1 MAARHEAKK
10 QELRQNEIDKHKWR
24 LLQIKAHFEAA
35 DYQQD
40 QEMAAE
46 ARHMTNAGDWVLQ
59 SPAFKHWADRAAA
72 RHGVLYV
79 HGIPGAGK
87 KYAVVLY
94 EASSAQS
101 PMLTF
106 SKVRQL

>member
-10 QELRQNEIDKHKWR
+10 EELRQDDIEKHKWR
-24 LLQIKAHFEAA
+24 LLKIKAQLAA
-35 DYQQD
+35 PDYQQN

-46 ARHMTNAGDWVLQ
+46 ARNLTNAGDWVSQ
-59 SPAFKHWADRAAA
+59 SPAFENWVSNTTT

-87 KYAVVLY
+87 EFDVVQYLHID
-94 EASSAQS
+94 AQS
-101 PMLTF
+101 SMLTF
-106 SKVRQL
+106 